1 MTVKWFND
9 GRHVGLYDIG
19 TVTVEMNQIR
29 FVCNDSDKK
38 GIHIKSTLDGTY
50 KLDGRT
56 DESISFRDDDLVAIK
71 NCLEHP
77 CEVLLETIR
86 LPGGRFALLTPSR
99 QPTFKLFAKEQS
111 RVHSE
116 CALTLGPGETCMLR
130 SSLWMSEGGEGRK
143 FPV

>member
-1 MTVKWFND
+1 MRFNRFD
-9 GRHVGLYDIG
+9 DRAVPLNQGARI
-19 TVTVEMNQIR
+19 EMNQIR

-77 CEVLLETIR
+77 CQILLESIR
-86 LPGGRFALLTPSR
+86 LPHGRFALLSPSR
-99 QPTFKLFAKEQS
+99 QATFKLLDKEQS
-111 RVHSE
+111 TIHSE
-116 CALTLGPGETCMLR
+116 KELVLGPGETCMVR
-130 SSLWMSEGGEGRK
+130 SSMWQSEGGEGRR